1 MNCENFINA
10 RVSPFHDTDRVWKNI
25 GHPSTGLIWSHGP
38 ANPVGADCYNISF
51 SQCMYITVLVEI
63 ITTKMAI
70 QNNDADENFINLIN
84 LYLFIYT
91 L

>member
-51 SQCMYITVLVEI
+51 SQCMKMTVLMKI
-63 ITTKMAI
+63 ITINMATLEI
-70 QNNDADENFINLIN
+70 NFHRITMPMKTT
-84 LYLFIYT
+84 FSK
-91 L
+91 